1 MALHAGSHEQF
12 DGTLGAA
19 IERALAG
26 ELQGVKQKALPDMGK
41 NDRRMLF
48 NAIAQGVVDY
58 LREHESDFTIV
69 LTNKPP
75 NAPLLAATLQI
86 QSPSFAASVVTTTGG
101 KRVNYTG
108 QRWPSGSVGLV
119 WEDTGQSAGSTSPSG
134 GTISG
139 QITPPAGMSGK
150 QRLGARNNAGDA
162 VVVEVSL

>member
-41 NDRRMLF
+41 DDRRMLF

-58 LREHESDFTIV
+58 LRAHESDFKIV
-69 LTNKPP
+69 LTNKPS
-75 NAPLLAATLQI
+75 NAPNLAATLQI
-86 QSPSFAASVVTTTGG
+86 QSPSFTASVVTTTAG
-101 KRVNYTG
+101 KRVNYSG
-108 QRWPSGSVGLV
+108 ERWPSGSVTFV
-119 WEDTGQSAGSTSPSG
+119 WEDTGQPAGSTSASG
-134 GTISG
+134 GNITG
-139 QITPPAGMSGK
+139 QLTPPAGTSGK

-162 VVVEVSL
+162 VVVEVTL